1 MFCEP
6 TLAMAS
12 CRRRVKRPVRVEG
25 RHVHAAVRS
34 QWWLSAHLIAIGT
47 PAAFLLGVVR
57 VRGGSGRILPQVVR
71 GGLDAGVS
79 RDLPYD
85 VAESAVAEPFPAAAE
100 EHRPLGRLDAARLV
114 SQASIAVRASGC
126 RPGTVRYTPPLP
138 VPEMMILQRRA
149 DRTMSS
155 RLSAASSDIR
165 NPEKDSV
172 SAIAVSRVD

>member
-57 VRGGSGRILPQVVR
+57 VRGGSGPLVEV
-71 GGLDAGVS
+71 AG
-79 RDLPYD
+79 
-85 VAESAVAEPFPAAAE
+85 SAHV
-100 EHRPLGRLDAARLV
+100 
-114 SQASIAVRASGC
+114 SIAVSGWGSANGASQRARDLDRKPNGFLLWVCGAGVQGACGPDPARTARRVVS
-126 RPGTVRYTPPLP
+126 P
-138 VPEMMILQRRA
+138 RRA
-149 DRTMSS
+149 DTRRVGETVRNGSG
-155 RLSAASSDIR
+155 SAGT
-165 NPEKDSV
+165 
-172 SAIAVSRVD
+172 